1 MNRESVQEW
10 INYANE
16 DLEGGKLLFR
26 NSPEKFKTLVCFHMQ
41 QSVEKYLKAYL
52 VANNIDIE
60 PDRKDH
66 SMAKLVEWSKEC
78 DKTFNVLYD
87 LNITK
92 LTKYAV
98 RSRYPGS
105 EPPTLEDEKE
115 AISIAE
121 QVRPFVLDKIKDIST
136 NKTHDKEPDK
146 NPTDTD
152 IDFR

>member
-1 MNRESVQEW
+1 MNEETVKKW

-16 DLEGGKLLFR
+16 DFEGGKLLFQN
-26 NSPEKFKTLVCFHMQ
+26 NSENFKTSVCFHMQ

-52 VANNIDIE
+52 VANNVDIE

-66 SMAKLVEWSKEC
+66 SMAKLVEWCKEH
-78 DKTFNVLYD
+78 DKTFNDLYD

-105 EPPTLEDEKE
+105 EPPTIEDEKE
-115 AISIAE
+115 AVSIAE
-121 QVRPFVLDKIKDIST
+121 QVKPFVIDKIKDIYVD
-136 NKTHDKEPDK
+136 KARCKEPDK
-146 NPTDTD
+146 NGPDPD
-152 IDFR
+152 LDF